1 MVADAARDSL
11 TRLTLDVAS
20 ARVLVWIARVGR
32 NGELTLQAHFYFF
45 DRYQRLAECYWQR
58 GNKARAQAME
68 EKAAEHSR
76 YGGWDGPPF
85 AAAMAMPRPRHWFT
99 TDAVSRRRAGGSD
112 EAA

>member
-1 MVADAARDSL
+1 
-11 TRLTLDVAS
+11 
-20 ARVLVWIARVGR
+20 
-32 NGELTLQAHFYFF
+32 
-45 DRYQRLAECYWQR
+45 
-58 GNKARAQAME
+58 ME